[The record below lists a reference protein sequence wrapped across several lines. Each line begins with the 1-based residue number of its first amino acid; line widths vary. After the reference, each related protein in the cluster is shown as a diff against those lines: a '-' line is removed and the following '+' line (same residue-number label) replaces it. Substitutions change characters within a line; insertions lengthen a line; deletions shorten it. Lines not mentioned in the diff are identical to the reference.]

1 MAKLV
6 YGLNQSLD
14 GYVDHDAF
22 APGPVV
28 FRHFI
33 DHMSRVTGSLYGRK
47 IYELMRYWEEDQ
59 PGWGAEERAFAKAWR
74 AAPKWVASRTLK
86 VVGPNATLIEGDLE
100 AAVRALKAGVE
111 GEIEVAGPDLAG
123 QLSEL
128 GLIDEYRIYLH
139 PAVVGKGK
147 PFFLNARPSLRFIG
161 SKQIGEDVLL
171 LTYAPA

>member
-14 GYVDHDAF
+14 GFVDHDAF
-22 APGPVV
+22 APDAVV

-33 DHMSRVTGSLYGRK
+33 DHMGRVAASLYGRK
-47 IYELMRYWEEDQ
+47 IYEIMRYWEDDQ
-59 PGWGAEERAFAKAWR
+59 PGWDAEERAYAKAWR
-74 AAPKWVASRTLK
+74 ETPKWVASRSLK
-86 VVGPNATLIEGDLE
+86 TVGPNATLIEGDLA
-100 AAVRALKAGVE
+100 AAVRDLKARTE

-147 PFFLNARPSLRFIG
+147 PFFLNTRPTLRLVGSERIG
-161 SKQIGEDVLL
+161 DDVVL